1 MGPVLLVVP
10 YLAVTVAILQTWA
23 AVPPQLLDLWG
34 MGGACP
40 ALHML
45 DLWDGTPG
53 IRLRSWGEWTY
64 PEPAAGFQQA
74 FQECRLN
81 AASLALC
88 RLAHPFS
95 LLVLYMLTVTA
106 LSTRSLPC
114 LSCLRKVNGHTVWS
128 IHGKE

>member
-1 MGPVLLVVP
+1 MGGWLEPGLQHMRSLSQGQVGPALLVAP

-23 AVPPQLLDLWG
+23 PVPPQLLNLWG

-64 PEPAAGFQQA
+64 PNPAVGFQQPLMSA
-74 FQECRLN
+74 
-81 AASLALC
+81 
-88 RLAHPFS
+88 
-95 LLVLYMLTVTA
+95 V
-106 LSTRSLPC
+106 
-114 LSCLRKVNGHTVWS
+114 
-128 IHGKE
+128 